1 MNKLEIIKRIH
12 MKHVYLMLLF
22 NDDSVSLM
30 DMQIFIDLVI
40 WEWDRRAIK

>member
-1 MNKLEIIKRIH
+1 MNKLEIIQKIH

-22 NDDSVSLM
+22 NDDSISVM

-40 WEWDRRAIK
+40 WEIDRRDIK

>member
-1 MNKLEIIKRIH
+1 

-22 NDDSVSLM
+22 NDDSISVM

-40 WEWDRRAIK
+40 WEIDRRDIK